1 MPWVQFIASGGS
13 TSLPLNTNL
22 GAVAPTSGLF
32 LGHRSPNFAV
42 DFFITAA
49 EAKGV
54 GKLLSKPKVITQN
67 NEKATVKQ
75 RTKIPIQATINNTI
89 SAQVIDAVLK
99 LEVTTQTPA
108 EGPVFMHVLVE
119 NP

>member
-1 MPWVQFIASGGS
+1 MGGDS
-13 TSLPLNTNL
+13 AVWTSSVTSTPPPFLTSAGTTSLPLNTNL
-22 GAVAPTSGLF
+22 AAGAPTSGLF

-54 GKLLSKPKVITQN
+54 GKLLSKPKITTQN

-75 RTKIPIQATINNTI
+75 GTKIPIQKIGRA
-89 SAQVIDAVLK
+89 
-99 LEVTTQTPA
+99 
-108 EGPVFMHVLVE
+108 HV
-119 NP
+119 